1 MSVLATGLRPRQRA
15 RCSLR
20 RRPSTAPPSDA
31 DVDAMQRDTW
41 TLEGSGGVGGGG
53 GGGGLGG
60 QGGILAWNCVG
71 VCLCAR

>member
-1 MSVLATGLRPRQRA
+1 MSIPPSVLFILFFFFCLHVSVLATGLRPRQRA

-53 GGGGLGG
+53 GGGG
-60 QGGILAWNCVG
+60 
-71 VCLCAR
+71 